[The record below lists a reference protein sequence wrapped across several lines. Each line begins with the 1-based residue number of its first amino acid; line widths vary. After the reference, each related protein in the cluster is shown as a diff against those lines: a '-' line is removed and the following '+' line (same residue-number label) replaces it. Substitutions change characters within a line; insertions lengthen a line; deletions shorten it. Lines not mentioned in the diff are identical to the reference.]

1 MTDAE
6 LLELVSAA
14 FRTVE
19 PVPEAV
25 SAAARAAFG
34 RRVPGAVPARLV
46 SETDPPVAAT
56 LRGPAP
62 RLLTFKGGGRTVEVE
77 LTPAERG
84 FEIAGRLLPPA
95 DARVRVRRTDGEITG
110 RTGSGGR
117 FVVEEVPPG
126 PVSLLFLLPDGSS
139 VVTGWVRL

>member
-1 MTDAE
+1 MTDAD
-6 LLELVSAA
+6 LLKLVSAA

-34 RRVPGAVPARLV
+34 RRVGGAEWARLV
-46 SETDPPVAAT
+46 SEADLRPDPA

-62 RLLTFKGGGRTVEVE
+62 RLLTFEGGGRAVEVE
-77 LTPAERG
+77 FAPAGRG
-84 FEIAGRLLPPA
+84 FEIAGRMLPPTA
-95 DARVRVRRTDGEITG
+95 AQVRVRHTDGEIAG
-110 RTGSGGR
+110 RAEPDGR

-126 PVSLLFLLPDGSS
+126 PVSLLFHLPDGST
-139 VVTGWVRL
+139 VVTGWIRL